1 LDGLKVNPNYKKR
14 SVVPRYVWLTG
25 GVGSYTNE
33 KSAEFIA
40 KKNAGVE
47 GLYYD
52 SVSRVEK
59 TPFTICTKDEFLRHA
74 QGNKLYMYGTTDF
87 GKKGDIISGCISGI
101 SMPDWGIVSYG
112 MSHKI
117 STDRVKRSVLKEMCY
132 EYEIDRGEILPNPT
146 ERTEHVSCDEEKSY
160 CIVVAAMIIE

>member
-1 LDGLKVNPNYKKR
+1 MDRLKVNPNYKKR
-14 SVVPRYVWLTG
+14 SVVPRYVWLTS

-52 SVSRVEK
+52 PVAGVEK
-59 TPFTICTKDEFLRHA
+59 TPFILCTKDEFLRQA
-74 QGNKLYMYGTTDF
+74 NGNKLYMYGTTDF
-87 GKKGDIISGCISGI
+87 GKQGDTISGCVSGI

-112 MSHKI
+112 MSHRI
-117 STDRVKRSVLKEMCY
+117 STDRIKRSNLKEMCY
-132 EYEIDRGEILPNPT
+132 EYEMDREGVLPHPT
-146 ERTEHVSCDEEKSY
+146 EQTAHVDCHEDKSY
-160 CIVVAAMIIE
+160 CILVAAMIIE